1 MVDAVLQTRGL
12 CKTYFGRVNTPV
24 LHDISIKIARGSFT
38 ALIGPS
44 GSGKST
50 LLNCLGLLDPPTAGR
65 IEIDGQIIQTR
76 NVNELA
82 AFRNRNIG
90 FIFQFHYLLP
100 EFSAL
105 ENVLLP
111 SWIAAGKPA
120 SKKRKEALRIMERI
134 GVASL
139 RDKAVFELSGGQQ
152 QRVAIARALVTRPK
166 LIFAD
171 EPTGNLDRESGHAVL
186 DIMAELNRESGITL
200 VMVTHDREV
209 ALRAD
214 HIFELVDGR
223 ICKSINLAGTG
234 KATASETL
242 EDRACCF
249 DKKPGKN
256 ALSD

>member
-1 MVDAVLQTRGL
+1 MADTAILKTRHL
-12 CKTYFGRVNTPV
+12 NKTYFGRVNTPV
-24 LHDISIKIARGSFT
+24 LHDISIEITRGRFT

-50 LLNCLGLLDPPTAGR
+50 LLNCLGLLDPPTSGE
-65 IEIDGQIIQTR
+65 IEIDAHTIRTDKI
-76 NVNELA
+76 NELA

-100 EFSAL
+100 EFNAL

-111 SWIAAGKPA
+111 SWIGGGRP
-120 SKKRKEALRIMERI
+120 SGETRREALRIMERI
-134 GVASL
+134 GVAPF
-139 RDKAVFELSGGQQ
+139 RDKAVYELSGGQQ
-152 QRVAIARALVTRPK
+152 QRIAIARALVTRPK

-171 EPTGNLDRESGHAVL
+171 EPTGNLDRESGRAVL

-214 HIFELVDGR
+214 HVFELVDGR
-223 ICKSINLAGTG
+223 ICKSINLQETG
-234 KATASETL
+234 QAAAAAAL
-242 EDRACCF
+242 EDRSCTF
-249 DKKPGKN
+249 KE
-256 ALSD
+256 

>member
-1 MVDAVLQTRGL
+1 MAESVLKTRGL
-12 CKTYFGRVNTPV
+12 CKTYFGRVDTPV
-24 LHDISIKIARGSFT
+24 LHDISIEIAAGSFT

-50 LLNCLGLLDPPTAGR
+50 LLNCMGLLDPPTSGE
-65 IEIDGQIIQTR
+65 IEIDGQTIQTQ
-76 NVNELA
+76 NVNDLA

-111 SWIAAGKPA
+111 AWIAAGKPA
-120 SKKRKEALRIMERI
+120 AETRKEALRIMERI
-134 GVASL
+134 GMAPF
-139 RDKAVFELSGGQQ
+139 RDKAIYELSGGQQ
-152 QRVAIARALVTRPK
+152 QRIAIARALVTRPK

-171 EPTGNLDRESGHAVL
+171 EPTGNLDRESGNAVL
-186 DIMAELNRESGITL
+186 DIMAELNRESDITL

-209 ALRAD
+209 ALRGD

-223 ICKSINLAGTG
+223 ICKSIDLAKTG
-234 KATASETL
+234 RERAAETL
-242 EDRACCF
+242 EDRSCAF
-249 DKKPGKN
+249 KE
-256 ALSD
+256 

>member
-1 MVDAVLQTRGL
+1 MADPILATRNL
-12 CKTYFGRVNTPV
+12 NKTYFGRVNTPV
-24 LHDISIKIARGSFT
+24 LHDISIKVARGNFT

-50 LLNCLGLLDPPTAGR
+50 LLNCLGLLDPPTAGE
-65 IEIDGQIIQTR
+65 IEIDGQIIQTQ

-90 FIFQFHYLLP
+90 FIFQFHHLLP

-111 SWIAAGKPA
+111 AWITGGRPSADT
-120 SKKRKEALRIMERI
+120 RREALRIMDRI
-134 GVASL
+134 GMAGFQ
-139 RDKAVFELSGGQQ
+139 DKAIYELSGGQQ

-166 LIFAD
+166 LVFAD
-171 EPTGNLDRESGHAVL
+171 EPTGNLDRESGNAVL
-186 DIMAELNRESGITL
+186 DIMAELNRESDITL

-223 ICKSINLAGTG
+223 ICKSINLAKTG
-234 KATASETL
+234 KDAATRVL
-242 EDRACCF
+242 EDRACSF
-249 DKKPGKN
+249 KE
-256 ALSD
+256 

>member
-1 MVDAVLQTRGL
+1 MADPILATRNL
-12 CKTYFGRVNTPV
+12 SKTYFGRVNTPV
-24 LHDISIKIARGSFT
+24 LHDISIKVARGNFT

-50 LLNCLGLLDPPTAGR
+50 LLNCLGLLDPPTSGE
-65 IEIDGQIIQTR
+65 IEIDGQAIQTQ

-111 SWIAAGKPA
+111 AWISGGKPSA
-120 SKKRKEALRIMERI
+120 DARREALRIMERI
-134 GVASL
+134 GMAGF
-139 RDKAVFELSGGQQ
+139 RDKAIYELSGGQQ
-152 QRVAIARALVTRPK
+152 QRIAIARALVTRPK

-171 EPTGNLDRESGHAVL
+171 EPTGNLDRESGDAVL
-186 DIMAELNRESGITL
+186 DIMAELNRESDITL

-214 HIFELVDGR
+214 HIFELVDGH
-223 ICKSINLAGTG
+223 ICKSINLAKTG
-234 KATASETL
+234 KDAATEAL
-242 EDRACCF
+242 EDRSCSF
-249 DKKPGKN
+249 EE
-256 ALSD
+256 